1 MVHVSPWAPEVLREP
16 DHLTMNDTAATN
28 NRRIRRSAFTGPAAR
43 PAAIVRQR
51 RVQLAFD
58 SATGDYRLAMV

>member
-1 MVHVSPWAPEVLREP
+1 M
-16 DHLTMNDTAATN
+16 DDTAATN
-28 NRRIRRSAFTGPAAR
+28 NRRMRRSAFTGPAAR

-58 SATGDYRLAMV
+58 SATGHYRLAMA